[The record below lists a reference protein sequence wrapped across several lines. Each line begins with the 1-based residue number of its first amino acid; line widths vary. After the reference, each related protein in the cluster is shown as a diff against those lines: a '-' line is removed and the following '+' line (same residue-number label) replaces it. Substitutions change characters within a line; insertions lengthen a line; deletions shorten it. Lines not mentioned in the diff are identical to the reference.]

1 MKNLKKIIAAVLL
14 TVMAMG
20 VLTACG
26 DPVAS
31 DFEKFLNTDMVDIN
45 ANYDKLKEEMTKW
58 DKFETV
64 DEISN
69 SVNNV
74 ILPNIND
81 SMEKLAAI
89 TPETDEVKEIKAK
102 YEKVL
107 KTYKEGYEIMLDYCA
122 TNDDAKADEA
132 NTKID
137 EAIGYLNEYNAALEA
152 LAKEKDMQ
160 IEY

>member
-1 MKNLKKIIAAVLL
+1 MKNLKKVIAVVLSAI
-14 TVMAMG
+14 MAMCI
-20 VLTACG
+20 LTACG

-31 DFEKFLNTDMVDIN
+31 EFETFLNTDMVDIN
-45 ANYDKLKEEMTKW
+45 ANYEKLKEEMTKW
-58 DKFETV
+58 DNFKTV

-69 SVNNV
+69 SINNV
-74 ILPNIND
+74 ILPDIND

-89 TPETDEVKEIKAK
+89 NPETDEVKEIKSK

-107 KTYKEGYEIMLDYCA
+107 NAYKEGYEIMLDYCA
-122 TNDDAKADEA
+122 TNDDSKVEEA
-132 NTKID
+132 NKKI
-137 EAIGYLNEYNAALEA
+137 EEGVNYLNEYNSALEA